1 MDILFLSHCV
11 PNPPD
16 KGEKIRSY
24 HELAQLAERYR
35 VHLACFARNRSEVAQ
50 AHELRDRCA
59 SIYVEPLA
67 AGPGLM
73 RAGLNYAAG
82 RSLTASFYGSSA
94 LKQHIRSLSA
104 RPVSATVA
112 YSSVMAQYAPQG
124 IPIVLDMVD
133 VDSEKWMQY
142 GQVRRI
148 GMLYR
153 SEGRRLRRIE
163 IDVASRAART
173 FLSTWK
179 EARLL
184 RSIAPRASV
193 RSMENGVDFDYFDP
207 SIGWES
213 PDLRKRFIAFV
224 GAMDYYPNA
233 EAACW
238 FASQVFP
245 QIRRQQKDME
255 FLIVGRNPTAAVRRL
270 DRLPGITVTGAVAD
284 VRPYL
289 SAAEAAIAPLRIAR
303 GIQNK
308 VLEALA
314 MGKRTLASTAVCDT
328 FSEELPPGVLRC
340 RSAQDYV
347 EFFQRKSEAS
357 DPSPA
362 AIRSAA
368 RRRFS
373 WKANF
378 EILTDELQLIL
389 GRPAAQKLPQ
399 GSDCTGGFLGLYGD
413 AAKITTGG
421 FSRAE

>member
-1 MDILFLSHCV
+1 
-11 PNPPD
+11 
-16 KGEKIRSY
+16 
-24 HELAQLAERYR
+24 
-35 VHLACFARNRSEVAQ
+35 
-50 AHELRDRCA
+50 
-59 SIYVEPLA
+59 
-67 AGPGLM
+67 
-73 RAGLNYAAG
+73 
-82 RSLTASFYGSSA
+82 
-94 LKQHIRSLSA
+94 
-104 RPVSATVA
+104 
-112 YSSVMAQYAPQG
+112 
-124 IPIVLDMVD
+124 
-133 VDSEKWMQY
+133 
-142 GQVRRI
+142 
-148 GMLYR
+148 
-153 SEGRRLRRIE
+153 
-163 IDVASRAART
+163 
-173 FLSTWK
+173 
-179 EARLL
+179 
-184 RSIAPRASV
+184 
-193 RSMENGVDFDYFDP
+193 MENGVDFDYFDP
-207 SIGWES
+207 SIGWEP

-245 QIRRQQKDME
+245 QIRRQQKEME

-340 RSAQDYV
+340 RSVQDYV
-347 EFFQRKSEAS
+347 EFFQRNSEAS

-373 WKANF
+373 WKANL

-399 GSDCTGGFLGLYGD
+399 GSDCPGGVLGLYGD

>member
-16 KGEKIRSY
+16 KGEKIRSHY
-24 HELAQLAERYR
+24 ELAQLAEKYR
-35 VHLACFARNRSEVAQ
+35 VHLACFARSQSEVVRAN
-50 AHELRDRCA
+50 ELSRWCA
-59 SIYVEPLA
+59 SVYVEPLA
-67 AGPGLM
+67 AGLGLA

-82 RSLTASFYGSSA
+82 RSLMTSFYGSRR
-94 LKQHIRSLSA
+94 LRQYVRSLSA
-104 RPVSATVA
+104 RPLSATVA
-112 YSSVMAQYAPQG
+112 YSSVMAQYAPRE
-124 IPIVLDMVD
+124 IPLILDMVD

-142 GQVRRI
+142 GKVRRM
-148 GMLYR
+148 GLLYR
-153 SEGRRLRRIE
+153 SEAKRLRRIE
-163 IDVASRAART
+163 AEVASRAART
-173 FLSTWK
+173 LLSTVN

-184 RSIAPRASV
+184 QSIAPRASV
-193 RSMENGVDFDYFDP
+193 GSMENGVDFNYFDP
-207 SIGWES
+207 SIGWELPS
-213 PDLRKRFIAFV
+213 LPRRFVAFV

-233 EAACW
+233 DAACW

-245 QIRRQQKDME
+245 QIRNRLKDME
-255 FLIVGRNPTAAVRRL
+255 FLIVGRNPTPAVRRL
-270 DRLPGITVTGAVAD
+270 NVLPGITVTGAVAD

-289 SAAEAAIAPLRIAR
+289 SAAEAVIAPLRIAR

-340 RSAQDYV
+340 RSVQDYV
-347 EFFQRKSEAS
+347 EFFQRNSEAS

-373 WKANF
+373 WKANL

-399 GSDCTGGFLGLYGD
+399 GSDCPGGVLGLYGD